1 MPANTHRYPTSK
13 DSVIQAAN
21 EQTSSSSR
29 YLASLA
35 NLRKTFT
42 KTWKLY
48 YTCSNSPEN
57 CPSKISCVKGT
68 RGERGWRKK
77 RGGIKKKR
85 KNYRSLCI
93 KAHVH
98 TCEIVTSKLGSVI
111 ADFPYRAPL
120 TDVSEYFCAC
130 ARATRPDMHFDER
143 TFPRKMHRRSTEL
156 LRGFRDEENF
166 LNVEIK
172 VYFDDL
178 LFRSVELRLIIIRD
192 YTKMLRQ
199 LRTNFFSNKVI
210 LFIAI
215 NFSILIRMITFSWCV

>member
-57 CPSKISCVKGT
+57 CPTKISC
-68 RGERGWRKK
+68 ERGTKKSKEKK
-77 RGGIKKKR
+77 RERRKKKKR
-85 KNYRSLCI
+85 KNYRPLCI

-98 TCEIVTSKLGSVI
+98 TREIVTSKLGSVI

-130 ARATRPDMHFDER
+130 ARATRPDMHFDEH
-143 TFPRKMHRRSTEL
+143 TFPPGKCIEDPPSFREL
-156 LRGFRDEENF
+156 GGFRDEENF
-166 LNVEIK
+166 
-172 VYFDDL
+172 
-178 LFRSVELRLIIIRD
+178 
-192 YTKMLRQ
+192 KML
-199 LRTNFFSNKVI
+199 K
-210 LFIAI
+210 
-215 NFSILIRMITFSWCV
+215 